1 MGRARR
7 NSPKTTPAPTLV
19 TKKHTPQ
26 TARPVIQQNSH
37 RYYISQYYPVSP
49 PGDSHWEDMGS
60 GDAELVV
67 GTGSPPVH
75 HKQNKPVSLSFDFK
89 FYGHFIRNISIST
102 RGYIN
107 TGPYPSYVTDT
118 QYIAPLSD
126 PRLDSSLDKFASVRY
141 KDSGTSF
148 TVEWNRLYLTNQTK
162 LGPFIFQ
169 TTLIKDGR
177 IVFAYKEAPSRLIDD
192 TMRDVK
198 VGVSDAYIPSL
209 VLDGEKPVIE
219 YHRVELGLEKVHSN
233 AVVIL
238 VPQQTCG
245 ELRGCSSC
253 INSSIVDFECG
264 WCQKVNRC
272 SDGNDWLTASW
283 RDAACDDLVTCGE
296 LRGCS
301 SCINSSIV
309 DFECG
314 WCQKVNRCSDGNDWL
329 TASWRDAACD
339 DLAKSP
345 PCLSITRSN
354 LTTFFPRTSVT
365 TSTPTLAPASSSG
378 LFVLTTNESRPTP
391 GRAFTLSPQRVTPGP
406 NLFSVSELPRNNHRT
421 QRTIGTN
428 VIVGILV
435 GIVILIAIVAWTVHV
450 CSKMKAEAD
459 VVVVQ
464 I

>member
-1 MGRARR
+1 MCSFHTMRLLVTVMCILAGPGTIASAVEPTMGRARR

-26 TARPVIQQNSH
+26 TARPVIRQNSH
-37 RYYISQYYPVSP
+37 RYYISQYYPVFP

-233 AVVIL
+233 AVIIL
-238 VPQQTCG
+238 VPQQ
-245 ELRGCSSC
+245 
-253 INSSIVDFECG
+253 
-264 WCQKVNRC
+264 
-272 SDGNDWLTASW
+272 
-283 RDAACDDLVTCGE
+283 TCGE

-365 TSTPTLAPASSSG
+365 TSAPTLAPTSSSG

-391 GRAFTLSPQRVTPGP
+391 GKAFTLSPQRVTPGP

>member
-1 MGRARR
+1 M
-7 NSPKTTPAPTLV
+7 K
-19 TKKHTPQ
+19 
-26 TARPVIQQNSH
+26 
-37 RYYISQYYPVSP
+37 
-49 PGDSHWEDMGS
+49 
-60 GDAELVV
+60 
-67 GTGSPPVH
+67 
-75 HKQNKPVSLSFDFK
+75 
-89 FYGHFIRNISIST
+89 
-102 RGYIN
+102 
-107 TGPYPSYVTDT
+107 
-118 QYIAPLSD
+118 
-126 PRLDSSLDKFASVRY
+126 
-141 KDSGTSF
+141 
-148 TVEWNRLYLTNQTK
+148 
-162 LGPFIFQ
+162 
-169 TTLIKDGR
+169 
-177 IVFAYKEAPSRLIDD
+177 APSRLIDD

-233 AVVIL
+233 AVIIL

-245 ELRGCSSC
+245 ELRGCS
-253 INSSIVDFECG
+253 
-264 WCQKVNRC
+264 R
-272 SDGNDWLTASW
+272 
-283 RDAACDDLVTCGE
+283 
-296 LRGCS
+296 
-301 SCINSSIV
+301 CINSSIV

-365 TSTPTLAPASSSG
+365 TSAPTLAPTSSSG

-391 GRAFTLSPQRVTPGP
+391 GKAFTLSPQRVTPGP

-464 I
+464 